1 MTTSTGPGPLLLSEM
16 PVAMNATL
24 FRARVRRII
33 GPVLLAVALSGCS
46 AVRLGYNQAP
56 ELAYWYLDSYI
67 DFTEP
72 QTGQVR
78 TDLAA
83 LQAWHR
89 QTELPAYVAL
99 LERAQRLMPSNVTP
113 EQLCELYAD
122 ARPRVQALTE
132 RVEPTLSAVTLT
144 LKPEQLA
151 HLARQLDKRSEKWRD
166 EWLDGTPGERQTR
179 YYKQLLDRAEMVYG
193 RLDSGQRAAL
203 RASVAASSFD
213 ADLSYRES
221 QRRHV
226 DTLQTLRLIQSG
238 GLGAERTREEA
249 RGLLERALQ
258 SPDPMYRK
266 HQDRL
271 IQENCRTYAALH
283 NSTSPGQRTKGL
295 EALKGYEAD
304 LRALMPQRR

>member
-1 MTTSTGPGPLLLSEM
+1 
-16 PVAMNATL
+16 MNATL
-24 FRARVRRII
+24 VRTRVGRII
-33 GPVLLAVALSGCS
+33 GLLWLAVALSGCS
-46 AVRLGYNQAP
+46 AIRLGYNQAP
-56 ELAYWYLDSYI
+56 ELAYWYLDSYV

-72 QTGQVR
+72 QTSQVR
-78 TDLAA
+78 ADLAT

-99 LERAQRLMPSNVTP
+99 LERAQRLMPANVTP

-122 ARPRVQALTE
+122 ARPRMQALTE
-132 RVEPTLSAVTLT
+132 RAEPTLSAVTLT

-179 YYKQLLDRAEMVYG
+179 YYKQLLDRAEMMYG

-203 RASVAASSFD
+203 RASVAASPFD

-238 GLGAERTREEA
+238 GLGPERTRDEA

-258 SPDPMYRK
+258 SPDPIYRK
-266 HQDRL
+266 HQERL
-271 IQENCRTYAALH
+271 IQDNCRTYAALH
-283 NSTSPGQRTKGL
+283 NSTTPSQRSKAL
-295 EALKGYEAD
+295 ETLKGYETD
-304 LRALMPQRR
+304 LRALMAQRR